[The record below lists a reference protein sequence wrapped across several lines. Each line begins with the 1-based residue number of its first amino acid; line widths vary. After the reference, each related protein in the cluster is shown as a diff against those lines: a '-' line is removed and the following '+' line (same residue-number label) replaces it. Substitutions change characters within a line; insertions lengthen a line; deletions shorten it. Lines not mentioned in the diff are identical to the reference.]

1 MIGLFPNLTQQI
13 LIFFRGFAGGTKC
26 ARKNFTVSSDVVAR
40 DGLIAVH
47 QEDITT
53 LIVA

>member
-1 MIGLFPNLTQQI
+1 M
-13 LIFFRGFAGGTKC
+13 FFRGFAGGTKC
-26 ARKNFTVSSDVVAR
+26 ARKNFTVSSGVAAQ